1 MIDVRPTVK
10 DDVLALAP
18 RLRQA
23 DIDEVKAASG
33 LDPLTALTLSLQI
46 SPLCFTVFGDGLQL
60 AMFGAKPEDNPTIG
74 RIWMLGSDEIHDHR
88 FGFLRKSRE
97 WVDYLQERHPL
108 LYNYIDA
115 RNTVHIRWLQ
125 WLGFSFINEVHGYG
139 FEQRL
144 FYQFVRINHV

>member
-10 DDVLALAP
+10 EDVLALAP

-33 LDPLTALTLSLQI
+33 LDPETALILSHQV
-46 SPLCFTVFGDGLQL
+46 SSECFTVFGGCNQI
-60 AMFGAKPEDNPTIG
+60 AMFGVKQEDNPSIG

-88 FGFLRKSRE
+88 FGFLRRSKA
-97 WVDYLQERHPL
+97 WVDHLQDRYPI

-139 FEQRL
+139 SEQRL